1 LTLGEVLDI
10 AGNSKELLDT
20 AMGYGPSAGLRELRE
35 VIANTNGVPIDWVM
49 TTHGSALSLFLLAME
64 LCRPGDQAIIARPS
78 FPPARDTLKGSGAE
92 VIEVP
97 CNFAEDYRLRPE
109 RIAAALSPKTK
120 LVSIAS
126 PQNPSGVRAAPED
139 VAELLSVMTERAPQ
153 AWLLVDEVYREAAYG
168 NDPVPPTAANLGPR
182 VITAASISKAHGAP
196 GLRVG
201 WMTVPDDDLR
211 RRLVSAKINTIVS
224 CSMIGEL
231 LAAKLLKNVDSVL
244 APRRKVLREA
254 LDILSRWHT
263 GERHR
268 LDWVRPHAGALC
280 CMRLRAD
287 VFGDAAVERFWA
299 TLPAN
304 SLQLAPGTW
313 FGEEPRVFR
322 LGFGYL
328 PLERLP
334 EALAALSK
342 TLNLLA

>member
-1 LTLGEVLDI
+1 
-10 AGNSKELLDT
+10 
-20 AMGYGPSAGLRELRE
+20 
-35 VIANTNGVPIDWVM
+35 
-49 TTHGSALSLFLLAME
+49 
-64 LCRPGDQAIIARPS
+64 
-78 FPPARDTLKGSGAE
+78 
-92 VIEVP
+92 
-97 CNFAEDYRLRPE
+97 
-109 RIAAALSPKTK
+109 
-120 LVSIAS
+120 
-126 PQNPSGVRAAPED
+126 
-139 VAELLSVMTERAPQ
+139 
-153 AWLLVDEVYREAAYG
+153 
-168 NDPVPPTAANLGPR
+168 
-182 VITAASISKAHGAP
+182 
-196 GLRVG
+196 
-201 WMTVPDDDLR
+201 MTVPDDDLR